1 MGLFS
6 GIEKIQVRQAA
17 VSETKNKQDNYILP
31 GTHLFEINRVLKHKQ
46 EGINGKEFFIVEMKV
61 IESSNEDMKPGQMKS
76 FLESFIF
83 DGRKGQDGQ
92 LQYPGMERVKQLILA
107 AVASDGLGPDDITED
122 MIENEVIG
130 ENCLAGR
137 RIKDV
142 AKYGKKGHGF
152 LYNNWYKAE

>member
-6 GIEKIQVRQAA
+6 GIEKVQVKIVSDKQPRQ
-17 VSETKNKQDNYILP
+17 KQDNYILP
-31 GTHLFEINRVLKHKQ
+31 GTHVFEINRVLKHKQ
-46 EGINGKEFFIVEMKV
+46 EGINGKEFFICEMKV
-61 IESSNEDMKPGQMKS
+61 IESDNPEMKVGSMKS
-76 FLESFIF
+76 FLESFMF

-122 MIENEVIG
+122 MIEKEVIG

-137 RIKDV
+137 RIKDY
-142 AKYGKKGHGF
+142 AKYGKKGAGF
-152 LYNNWYKAE
+152 LYNNWSKA